1 MQQEET
7 PQEPTEAVTYLQFK
21 FGDEFPV
28 TKVLETADSEFGV
41 RFCI

>member
-1 MQQEET
+1 MQEET

-28 TKVLETADSEFGV
+28 TKVLETADTEFGV
-41 RFCI
+41 RFYI